1 MRMRFMTL
9 EDATLAGASVMDLGR
24 DLELEAEV
32 AVAVGPHDSGDPWS
46 LVDADG

>member
-1 MRMRFMTL
+1 MTL

-24 DLELEAEV
+24 DLELEVEV
-32 AVAVGPHDSGDPWS
+32 TVGPHDGGDPWP